1 MRERGIVKS
10 RGANVLSLLARLL
23 THNPLGPYNYFE
35 AICVEVIGLCE
46 KSINVLLLI
55 KRREGKKEEKGLE
68 DKEDVFLDL
77 PVWEVSV
84 CDHLILLLWVLWLGS
99 TSCWETAKQNI
110 PCIMAGA

>member
-1 MRERGIVKS
+1 MFRVMRERGIVKS

-55 KRREGKKEEKGLE
+55 KRREGEEGGE
-68 DKEDVFLDL
+68 SSGGQGGRF
-77 PVWEVSV
+77 P
-84 CDHLILLLWVLWLGS
+84 
-99 TSCWETAKQNI
+99 
-110 PCIMAGA
+110 